1 MIDYLQLNAP
11 YKEIIRSFPKD
22 KVLNQ
27 ALKTYRG
34 LRILQQEPW
43 ECLASFILSS
53 TKQIPQ
59 IRQGIALIS
68 ERFGN
73 PVENDSGD
81 SITFSFPPAETIAL
95 CSEQELRDCRIGFR
109 APYLKHAAESIRDGS
124 LDLNHLRQL
133 PMADART
140 QLTSLKGVGPKI
152 ADCVLLFG
160 LGFHDSFPI
169 DVWIHRILKR
179 MYFEDRPVSIAR
191 LQDFSRDHFGPHRG
205 YAQQF
210 LFHYIRNHPDF
221 GT

>member
-1 MIDYLQLNAP
+1 MPRFIHSLIN
-11 YKEIIRSFPKD
+11 
-22 KVLNQ
+22 
-27 ALKTYRG
+27 KTNPANPTGHR
-34 LRILQQEPW
+34 
-43 ECLASFILSS
+43 
-53 TKQIPQ
+53 
-59 IRQGIALIS
+59 

-191 LQDFSRDHFGPHRG
+191 LQDFSRRLRT
-205 YAQQF
+205 AVSVS
-210 LFHYIRNHPDF
+210 LHPKSS
-221 GT
+221 